1 MVKYTLKEWEL
12 IAGVRV
18 EHTNQG
24 YVLKFP
30 RDVDPEGNQDYTDVL
45 PSFHAKYGIHRNANL
60 RFSYARAINRPSF
73 FEIVPY
79 SIINEDYKEKG
90 NPDLKLYGCRQYR
103 FTL

>member
-1 MVKYTLKEWEL
+1 MGIDRRGACRAYESGICTE
-12 IAGVRV
+12 IS
-18 EHTNQG
+18 
-24 YVLKFP
+24 

-90 NPDLKLYGCRQYR
+90 KSGLEAYDCRQYR